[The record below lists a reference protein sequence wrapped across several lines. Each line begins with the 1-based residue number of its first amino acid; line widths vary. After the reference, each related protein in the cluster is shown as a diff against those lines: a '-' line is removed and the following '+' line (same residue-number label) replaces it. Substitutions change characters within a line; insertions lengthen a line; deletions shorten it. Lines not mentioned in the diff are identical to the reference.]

1 MRRVVPIVAALLVTA
16 FAACTGTESRPAD
29 TPSPVAY
36 VQGETTAPIQ
46 FTYYDDLVCDDCR
59 QFSTAGAEQLRLKW
73 VETGKLRLTVIDLAW
88 HRGSVAGSAAAVCA
102 AAQGKFWDMHELL
115 FARQD
120 QWKRDPDIPSTLRR
134 YAAEMGLDTTIFAA
148 CAASHSHQ
156 QRLDAAED
164 DARMKGIRGTPAFFV
179 NGKAYFGAQDWDWM
193 NAVLTAYAE
202 GTPEKAPPPPI
213 KIPTK
218 KVVDSVALLHLR
230 DSLKQVP
237 RRPKTP

>member
-1 MRRVVPIVAALLVTA
+1 MRRVVPIVAAALVTA
-16 FAACTGTESRPAD
+16 LAACSRGESRQAD
-29 TPSPVAY
+29 ATSPVAY

-59 QFSTAGAEQLRLKW
+59 QFSTAGAELLRRNW

-88 HRGSVAGSAAAVCA
+88 HRGSVAGSAATVCA
-102 AAQGKFWDMHELL
+102 AAQGKFWEMHELL

-120 QWKRDPDIPSTLRR
+120 KWKREPDIPTTLRG
-134 YAAEMGLDTTIFAA
+134 YAGEMGLDTTAFAA
-148 CAASHSHQ
+148 CAASRTHQ

-164 DARMKGIRGTPAFFV
+164 DARLKGVRGTPAFFV

-193 NAVLTAYAE
+193 NAVLTAYAA
-202 GTPEKAPPPPI
+202 GTPEKAPPPPL

-218 KVVDSVALLHLR
+218 KVVDSVALRSLQ
-230 DSLKQVP
+230 DSLKQASV
-237 RRPKTP
+237 RPKTP